1 MPINRRFV
9 RVEALCGEGGTGG
22 KGVHGGDV
30 MGAVAQPRHTEQSC
44 SVRLKELRDRADDL
58 EDVQD
63 A

>member
-1 MPINRRFV
+1 M

>member
-1 MPINRRFV
+1 M
-9 RVEALCGEGGTGG
+9 RVEALCEEGEHRGY
-22 KGVHGGDV
+22 GVHGGDV

-44 SVRLKELRDRADDL
+44 SVRLEELGDGTDDL